1 MIVIKVSVNF
11 AGVLASGTF
20 LIIGAV
26 VLVSSG
32 SMDFD
37 TVVYA
42 CRMSITGAMVAG
54 FLGYI
59 IGIIFESAKI
69 QKHAH
74 SKKSRKHS
82 DLLIDDLLVND
93 LNKVDEINEVTE
105 EAGV

>member
-20 LIIGAV
+20 LLVGSV
-26 VLVSSG
+26 VLFSSG
-32 SMDFD
+32 SMDFE

-42 CRMSITGAMVAG
+42 CRMAITGAMVAG

-69 QKHAH
+69 SKYSH
-74 SKKSRKHS
+74 SKKSKKHS

-93 LNKVDEINEVTE
+93 LNKVNEINEIVE